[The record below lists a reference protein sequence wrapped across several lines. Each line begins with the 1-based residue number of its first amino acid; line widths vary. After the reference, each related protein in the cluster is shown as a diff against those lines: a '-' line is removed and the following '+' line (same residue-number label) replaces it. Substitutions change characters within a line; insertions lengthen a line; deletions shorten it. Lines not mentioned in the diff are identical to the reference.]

1 MTQALLMSAV
11 LLALRPFD
19 SALPGLAQDKQE
31 SELPLLATEDFEK
44 GADGWEFSDPA
55 AWKVAD
61 GPAGKMLS
69 LFQKTTPKTPHR
81 SPFGR
86 ALLKDVV
93 VGDFVLEARV
103 QSTVKDYGHRDL
115 CLFFGYQDPAH
126 FYYSHLGKK
135 TDDHANQIFIVD
147 GADRKKISTRTT
159 PGTDW
164 NDEWHVLRVVRKV
177 ADGTIEVYYDDLKTP
192 VQTAVDKTFTW
203 GRIGVG
209 SFDDTGNFDDVKV
222 RGVKVVPPVK

>member
-1 MTQALLMSAV
+1 MAKLLQLIAA
-11 LLALRPFD
+11 LLALR
-19 SALPGLAQDKQE
+19 QD
-31 SELPLLATEDFEK
+31 ELPLLATEDFEK
-44 GADGWEFSDPA
+44 GGDGWEFSDPK
-55 AWKVAD
+55 AWKVVD
-61 GPAGKMLS
+61 GPAGKMLA
-69 LFQKTTPKTPHR
+69 LFEKTQPKTPHR
-81 SPFGR
+81 SPFGM

-126 FYYSHLGKK
+126 FYYAHLGKK
-135 TDDHANQIFIVD
+135 TDDHANQIFIVN
-147 GADRKKISTRTT
+147 GADRKKISTKTT

-164 NDEWHVLRVVRKV
+164 NDEWHALKVVRKV
-177 ADGTIEVYYDDLKTP
+177 SDGTIEVYYDDLKTP
-192 VQTAVDKTFTW
+192 VQTAVDKSFTW

-222 RGVKVVPPVK
+222 RGVKIVPPVK